1 MADLPQAEIGIFGGS
16 GFYSLLE
23 EGATEVAVPTPYGD
37 PSDVATIGQIG
48 GRTVAF
54 MPRHGK
60 THSHA
65 PAEINY
71 RANLWAMKELG
82 VKQIIAPCAVGSLR
96 LDIHPGDFV
105 VSDQV
110 VDRTWGRNDTFFD
123 AASGRKVTH
132 ISYAEPYCPEMR
144 KVAIETIKELG
155 LPVHESG
162 TVVTI
167 QGPRFSTKAE
177 SEWFNAM
184 GWATVNMTQYPE
196 CYLARELEICYC
208 NIAVVTDY
216 DAGCGEHEAVTN
228 DEVIRM
234 FAENIDHLKDIIF
247 HMVPKLPTVRE
258 CACKDALGGAEM

>member
-1 MADLPQAEIGIFGGS
+1 MQRDKVNRMSVRALSARLWKALASINL
-16 GFYSLLE
+16 SLVLCLLL
-23 EGATEVAVPTPYGD
+23 AA
-37 PSDVATIGQIG
+37 
-48 GRTVAF
+48 
-54 MPRHGK
+54 
-60 THSHA
+60 
-65 PAEINY
+65 
-71 RANLWAMKELG
+71 
-82 VKQIIAPCAVGSLR
+82 CAVWGYAC
-96 LDIHPGDFV
+96 IHRQTALFIPLNDMGLV
-105 VSDQV
+105 PWA
-110 VDRTWGRNDTFFD
+110 RTWGRADTFFG
-123 AASGRKVTH
+123 AGSGRKVTH

-144 KVAIETIKELG
+144 KVAIDTIKELG

-177 SEWFNAM
+177 SEWFNKM

-228 DEVIRM
+228 EEVIRM
-234 FAENIDHLKDIIF
+234 FGENIDHLKDIIF
-247 HMVPKLPTVRE
+247 HMVPKLPQVRE